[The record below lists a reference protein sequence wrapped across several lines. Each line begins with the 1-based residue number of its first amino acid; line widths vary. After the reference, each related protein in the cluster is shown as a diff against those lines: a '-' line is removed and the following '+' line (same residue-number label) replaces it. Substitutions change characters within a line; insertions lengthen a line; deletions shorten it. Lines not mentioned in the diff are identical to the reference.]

1 MSTATDLRVAVNNL
15 DALPAM
21 PVIAQK
27 LLALDTS
34 SDEGERQLLM
44 LIEQDPLLS
53 ARIISLSNAPIL
65 GVAFKASTIREA
77 AALLGLRKI
86 KSVSTALAMT
96 SLKTQIPTGKLDMQ
110 HLWLHSLGVAFAMQ
124 SIARA
129 LPRQIRPADDLV
141 FLAGMLH
148 DIGYLAL
155 ASIDL
160 QRSDELHTYL
170 AANRK
175 RPAMEIERS
184 VVPVC
189 HDELGGE
196 LARRWHLPEEIAL
209 VIRFHHAPDLV
220 PQEANQP
227 LIRMAYIAEKLLTS
241 YGMDE
246 YTEPGVS
253 DADWEALG
261 ISPEMAEELVL
272 QVAEQGEQAA
282 LFAASFA

>member
-1 MSTATDLRVAVNNL
+1 MTPPTDLRAALNNL
-15 DALPAM
+15 DALPVM

-34 SDEGERQLLM
+34 SDEGERQLL
-44 LIEQDPLLS
+44 LLVEQDPLIS
-53 ARIISLSNAPIL
+53 AKIISLSNASAMGAARQVSSI
-65 GVAFKASTIREA
+65 KDA
-77 AALLGLRKI
+77 AALLGLKKI
-86 KSVSTALAMT
+86 KSVSTGIAIM
-96 SLKTQIPTGKLDMQ
+96 SIQSQVSTGKLDLQ

-129 LPRQIRPADDLV
+129 MPRQLRPADDLV

-155 ASIDL
+155 ACLDL
-160 QRSDELHTYL
+160 KRSDELHTCL
-170 AANRK
+170 AAKSDRS
-175 RPAMEIERS
+175 AMDIERS
-184 VVPVC
+184 IVEVS

-196 LARRWHLPEEIAL
+196 LAHRWRLPEEIAL

-220 PQEANQP
+220 PPQANQP
-227 LIRMAYIAEKLLTS
+227 LVRMAYIAEKLLTS
-241 YGMDE
+241 YGMAE
-246 YTEPGVS
+246 YVEPGVN

-261 ISPEMAEELVL
+261 IDPAMAEELLL
-272 QVAEQGEQAA
+272 QIAEQGEQAA